1 MKKDSKRLKIILIVI
16 SIIAIVLLII
26 TNNKNKSVDQ
36 SEKEVQKEE
45 FIDILDDGTKLNT
58 SEQLQK
64 MKTLEGLDIMELQ
77 LTEKD
82 NQTVLI
88 GTITNN
94 LTTQLGGYLADITI
108 LDEQGSEMTTIQTYI
123 PPLTSGQSTKL
134 KVTIESDYAN
144 AYDVTIAKAK

>member
-1 MKKDSKRLKIILIVI
+1 MRKNSKRLTIILIVI
-16 SIIAIVLLII
+16 TIIVVVLLII
-26 TNNKNKSVDQ
+26 TDNKNKSIDQ
-36 SEKEVQKEE
+36 SEKEIQKEE

-58 SEQLQK
+58 SDQLQK
-64 MKTLEGLDIMELQ
+64 MRTLEGLDIMELQ

-88 GTITNN
+88 GIITNN
-94 LTTQLGGYLADITI
+94 LTTQLGGYLADITL
-108 LDEQGSEMTTIQTYI
+108 LDKQGNEMTTTQTYI

-144 AYDVTIAKAK
+144 AYDVTIANAE